1 VPHRPL
7 QVPRYQRVYGV
18 IHQRIRLGEYPAG
31 SALSTED
38 KLAAEFGVSKAT
50 VRQAVGELVDRGL
63 VVRQQGRGTFVCED
77 AVTQPPHPFVGSL
90 ADLIIGTHKLSIGAQ
105 SVERAAVF
113 PSAVRTGLQMTVPA
127 GTMLRHRGDIDGTP
141 FAYVIAFLSPIV
153 NDYLKPS
160 ELKVTGRVTLL
171 KERGMDVTG
180 ARQSMSAE
188 LADTEVARQLD
199 IDIGA
204 PVLFAERLV
213 TSTQGPVEV
222 VHTWYRGDLY
232 KWEAEMLYTWTLDG
246 LSISVTNEMGT
257 PARN

>member
-1 VPHRPL
+1 
-7 QVPRYQRVYGV
+7 
-18 IHQRIRLGEYPAG
+18 
-31 SALSTED
+31 
-38 KLAAEFGVSKAT
+38 
-50 VRQAVGELVDRGL
+50 
-63 VVRQQGRGTFVCED
+63 
-77 AVTQPPHPFVGSL
+77 
-90 ADLIIGTHKLSIGAQ
+90 
-105 SVERAAVF
+105 
-113 PSAVRTGLQMTVPA
+113 
-127 GTMLRHRGDIDGTP
+127 
-141 FAYVIAFLSPIV
+141 
-153 NDYLKPS
+153 
-160 ELKVTGRVTLL
+160 
-171 KERGMDVTG
+171 
-180 ARQSMSAE
+180 MSAE